1 MFYGTQLEY
10 FHPGAG
16 LVKIN
21 AITEDKE
28 VGLTRVMDIYVTNH
42 REKDELGNSITEIVE
57 IKQYDCK

>member
-42 REKDELGNSITEIVE
+42 REKDVTEITE